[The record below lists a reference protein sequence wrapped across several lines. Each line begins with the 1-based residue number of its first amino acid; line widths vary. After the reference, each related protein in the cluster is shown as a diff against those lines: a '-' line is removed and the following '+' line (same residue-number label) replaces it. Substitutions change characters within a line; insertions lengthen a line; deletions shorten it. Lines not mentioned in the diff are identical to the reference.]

1 MKVID
6 RIFEHLITKE
16 KYNTA
21 KLKLDVKR
29 EEYDEKVIQLKNLRK
44 ENARLKKKI
53 KEMKNNV

>member
-29 EEYDEKVIQLKNLRK
+29 RYRRVGK
-44 ENARLKKKI
+44 
-53 KEMKNNV
+53 

>member
-16 KYNTA
+16 KYNTV
-21 KLKLDVKR
+21 KLKLDVKI

-44 ENARLKKKI
+44 ENARLKKEI
-53 KEMKNNV
+53 KEMKKNV

>member
-21 KLKLDVKR
+21 KLKLDVKS

-53 KEMKNNV
+53 KEMKKDV

>member
-29 EEYDEKVIQLKNLRK
+29 EEYDEKVIQLKNLIK
-44 ENARLKKKI
+44 ENARLKK
-53 KEMKNNV
+53 N

>member
-16 KYNTA
+16 MYNTA
-21 KLKLDVKR
+21 KLKLDVKK

-53 KEMKNNV
+53 KEMKKNV

>member
-6 RIFEHLITKE
+6 RILEHLITKE

-21 KLKLDVKR
+21 KLKLDVKK

-53 KEMKNNV
+53 KEMKKNV

>member
-6 RIFEHLITKE
+6 RVFEHLITKE

-29 EEYDEKVIQLKNLRK
+29 EEYDEKVIKLKNLGK
-44 ENARLKKKI
+44 ENERHKKKI
-53 KEMKNNV
+53 KEMKKNV

>member
-29 EEYDEKVIQLKNLRK
+29 EEYDEKVIQLKKLRK
-44 ENARLKKKI
+44 ENARLKKEI
-53 KEMKNNV
+53 KEMKKNV

>member
-53 KEMKNNV
+53 KEMKKNV

>member
-16 KYNTA
+16 KYNTV

-44 ENARLKKKI
+44 ENARLKKTI
-53 KEMKNNV
+53 KEMKKNV

>member
-44 ENARLKKKI
+44 ENARLKKEI
-53 KEMKNNV
+53 KEMKKNV

>member
-29 EEYDEKVIQLKNLRK
+29 EEYYEKVIQLKNLRK
-44 ENARLKKKI
+44 ENARLKKEI
-53 KEMKNNV
+53 KEMKKNV

>member
-6 RIFEHLITKE
+6 RILEHLITKE
-16 KYNTA
+16 KYNTV
-21 KLKLDVKR
+21 KLKLDVKI

-53 KEMKNNV
+53 KEMKKNV

>member
-21 KLKLDVKR
+21 KLKLDVKK

-53 KEMKNNV
+53 KEMKKNV

>member
-29 EEYDEKVIQLKNLRK
+29 EEYDEKLIQLKNLRK

-53 KEMKNNV
+53 KEMKKNV

>member
-44 ENARLKKKI
+44 ENAKLKKKI
-53 KEMKNNV
+53 KEMKKNV

>member
-6 RIFEHLITKE
+6 RILEHLITKE
-16 KYNTA
+16 KYNTV
-21 KLKLDVKR
+21 KLKLDVKK

-53 KEMKNNV
+53 KEMKKNV

>member
-16 KYNTA
+16 RYNTA

-53 KEMKNNV
+53 KEMKKNV

>member
-16 KYNTA
+16 KYNTV

-44 ENARLKKKI
+44 ENARLKKEI
-53 KEMKNNV
+53 KKMKKNV

>member
-16 KYNTA
+16 KYNTV

-29 EEYDEKVIQLKNLRK
+29 EEYDEKVIQLKHLRK

-53 KEMKNNV
+53 KEMKKNV

>member
-44 ENARLKKKI
+44 ENARLKKII
-53 KEMKNNV
+53 KEMKKNV

>member
-1 MKVID
+1 MKVIY

-44 ENARLKKKI
+44 ENARLKKEI
-53 KEMKNNV
+53 KEMKKNV

>member
-16 KYNTA
+16 KYNAA

-53 KEMKNNV
+53 KEMKKNV

>member
-1 MKVID
+1 MKIID
-6 RIFEHLITKE
+6 RILEHLITKE

-53 KEMKNNV
+53 NEMKKNV

>member
-44 ENARLKKKI
+44 ENARLKKEI
-53 KEMKNNV
+53 NEMKKNV

>member
-29 EEYDEKVIQLKNLRK
+29 EEYDEKVIQLKKLRK
-44 ENARLKKKI
+44 ENAKLKKKI
-53 KEMKNNV
+53 KEMKKNV

>member
-6 RIFEHLITKE
+6 RVFEHLITKE

-44 ENARLKKKI
+44 ENARLKKEI
-53 KEMKNNV
+53 KEMKKNV

>member
-6 RIFEHLITKE
+6 RILEHLITKE

-53 KEMKNNV
+53 EEMKKNV

>member
-6 RIFEHLITKE
+6 RILEHLITKE

-44 ENARLKKKI
+44 ENARLKKEI
-53 KEMKNNV
+53 KEMKKNV

>member
-29 EEYDEKVIQLKNLRK
+29 EEYDEKVIQLKDLRK

-53 KEMKNNV
+53 KEMKKNV

>member
-16 KYNTA
+16 KYNTV

-44 ENARLKKKI
+44 ENARLKKEI
-53 KEMKNNV
+53 KEMKKNV

>member
-21 KLKLDVKR
+21 KLKLDVKK

-44 ENARLKKKI
+44 ENARLKKEI
-53 KEMKNNV
+53 KEMKKNV

>member
-16 KYNTA
+16 KYNTT
-21 KLKLDVKR
+21 KLKLDVKK

-53 KEMKNNV
+53 EEMKKNV

>member
-6 RIFEHLITKE
+6 GIFEHLITKE

-53 KEMKNNV
+53 KEMKKNV

>member
-6 RIFEHLITKE
+6 RILEHLITKE

-21 KLKLDVKR
+21 KLKLDVKK

-44 ENARLKKKI
+44 ENARLKKEI
-53 KEMKNNV
+53 KEMKKNV

>member
-16 KYNTA
+16 KYNTV

-53 KEMKNNV
+53 KEMKKNV

>member
-21 KLKLDVKR
+21 KLKLDVKK
-29 EEYDEKVIQLKNLRK
+29 EEYDEKVIQLKN
-44 ENARLKKKI
+44 
-53 KEMKNNV
+53 